1 MTKEQ
6 GIVFG
11 LPWLFVV
18 KELEESEKTHNS
30 KVLSM
35 RDLQYFY

>member
-11 LPWLFVV
+11 LPWLF
-18 KELEESEKTHNS
+18 ELEESEKTHNP

-35 RDLQYFY
+35 RDLQCFY